1 MISSDKGLM
10 LEMSALKLFM
20 VANIYV
26 INSVDD
32 TKLPSPLLYIL
43 CGKLLWKWGL
53 FKKKKTKQ
61 NKNYSTSFNIIIKS
75 FKEIFK
81 VNLIVSIVLQYS
93 MLLVFKLL
101 M

>member
-1 MISSDKGLM
+1 MICSDKGLM

-26 INSVDD
+26 IYSADD

-43 CGKLLWKWGL
+43 CGQLLWKWGL
-53 FKKKKTKQ
+53 FFRGKKQ
-61 NKNYSTSFNIIIKS
+61 NKNYCTLFNIIIKS
-75 FKEIFK
+75 FKEI
-81 VNLIVSIVLQYS
+81 VIVDLIVSIALQYS

>member
-26 INSVDD
+26 IYSADD

-43 CGKLLWKWGL
+43 CGQLLWKWGL
-53 FKKKKTKQ
+53 FFRGKITKQ
-61 NKNYSTSFNIIIKS
+61 K
-75 FKEIFK
+75 
-81 VNLIVSIVLQYS
+81 LQYI
-93 MLLVFKLL
+93 VQYHY
-101 M
+101 

>member
-1 MISSDKGLM
+1 MICSDKGLM

-26 INSVDD
+26 IYSADD

-43 CGKLLWKWGL
+43 CGQLLWKWGL
-53 FKKKKTKQ
+53 FLEEKKQ
-61 NKNYSTSFNIIIKS
+61 NKNYSTLFNIIIKS
-75 FKEIFK
+75 FKEI
-81 VNLIVSIVLQYS
+81 VIVDLIVSIALQYS

>member
-1 MISSDKGLM
+1 MICSDKGLM

-26 INSVDD
+26 IYSADD
-32 TKLPSPLLYIL
+32 TKLPSSLLYIL

-61 NKNYSTSFNIIIKS
+61 NKTKITVHHSIS
-75 FKEIFK
+75 
-81 VNLIVSIVLQYS
+81 LLRVSKRLS
-93 MLLVFKLL
+93 
-101 M
+101 